1 MNVEEQKLYKKELAI
16 VRSFAMR
23 CNNKQTINENKNKR
37 EGYEKKNTRKK
48 RKLIESIFILLS
60 IR

>member
-37 EGYEKKNTRKK
+37 EGYEKKTPEKK
-48 RKLIESIFILLS
+48 EN
-60 IR
+60 